1 MATRESG
8 RNEWN
13 RDRDRQRDQRWQGQR
28 DEGGRDEGRYQQE
41 GYGQQGYGQYEGDY
55 YGGGGGGRGYQGSG
69 GTGDYR
75 GDYTGAR
82 EYSPYGRSTE
92 SDDWI
97 RRGSGGFSRGDS
109 YRGGQSRYDEF
120 ESGRNYGGGYGGQ
133 GYGGQSYGRDEQRY
147 RSADGGGG
155 QRYSGGFY
163 TGESGAGAY
172 DQYGDRGAEFGGQ
185 RTQYGQY
192 GHQGQQGQG
201 QQHSGRG
208 PKGYQRSDERIREDV
223 CECLTHDPR
232 VDASNLEVSVKN
244 CEVTLSGTV
253 NSREDK
259 RRAADLAEY
268 ISGVKDVHN
277 NLRVAE
283 QSSGGTSQQNTTGQ
297 TQSPR
302 H

>member
-55 YGGGGGGRGYQGSG
+55 YGSGGGGRGYQ
-69 GTGDYR
+69 
-75 GDYTGAR
+75 
-82 EYSPYGRSTE
+82 
-92 SDDWI
+92 
-97 RRGSGGFSRGDS
+97 GSGGFSRGDS

-133 GYGGQSYGRDEQRY
+133 GYGGQGYGRDEQRY
-147 RSADGGGG
+147 RSAGGGGG

-172 DQYGDRGAEFGGQ
+172 DQYGDRGAEFGSQ

-192 GHQGQQGQG
+192 GQQGQQGQG

-283 QSSGGTSQQNTTGQ
+283 QSSGGTSQQNTAGQ